1 MQVLILRNDRSGLV
15 NTHRSA

>member
-1 MQVLILRNDRSGLV
+1 MQVLILRNERSGLV